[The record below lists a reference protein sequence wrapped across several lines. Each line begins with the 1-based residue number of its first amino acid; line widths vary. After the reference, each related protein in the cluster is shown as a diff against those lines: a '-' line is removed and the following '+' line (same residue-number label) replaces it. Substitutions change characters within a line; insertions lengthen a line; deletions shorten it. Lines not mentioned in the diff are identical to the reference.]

1 MLQQY
6 ILEDEAKDNIFD
18 WIRDF
23 KDYEIRNQ
31 LQGTINILNKEV
43 TSRDQKI
50 LQLQLMIEELMMH
63 EEVDHERDQRHL
75 IDEESFQSGLSAT
88 ESEVRRIR

>member
-6 ILEDEAKDNIFD
+6 ILEEEAKDNIFD

-31 LQGTINILNKEV
+31 LQGTISTLNKEV

-50 LQLQLMIEELMMH
+50 LQLQLMIEEMMMH
-63 EEVDHERDQRHL
+63 VEVDHERD
-75 IDEESFQSGLSAT
+75 
-88 ESEVRRIR
+88 